1 LIEVDVTVIGG
12 GIVGCAVAAEAAG
25 RGWSTVL
32 LEKEPKLA
40 TGITARSSEVAHGG
54 MYYPTGTLKARFCP
68 VGRRRLKEFCRRSGV
83 SYHET
88 GKLIV
93 AVTAAEEP
101 ELQRLLELGQAN
113 DVEDLRLVSRAELKA
128 LEPQVRAV
136 GALFSPR
143 TAVLDAE
150 GAARAYGRLA
160 AERSGQVLTGAP
172 VTGLARHRGGW
183 RVEVTGGQAG
193 DREGWVHRSR
203 WVVNAAG
210 LYCDRIAELAG
221 VPVEQ
226 EGLRL
231 AWVKG
236 SYFAVAGVA
245 AGTVHHLVYPVP
257 PANGSSLGIHVC
269 LDRGGRIKLGPDVE
283 PVPPVEDYRVD
294 PGRRPDF
301 LAGAATFLPFLRE
314 DDLSPDLAGIRPKLA
329 ADRFA
334 DFVLRREEGDCE
346 GLINLIGIDS
356 PGLTSTPALA
366 EAVADLIAG

>member
-1 LIEVDVTVIGG
+1 MARPRESRLEEFVARPRRAVWVLALPMMTGMLFHTLYAVVDTAF
-12 GIVGCAVAAEAAG
+12 VGRLGPEALAAITFVGPLFFVAIALSSG
-25 RGWSTVL
+25 
-32 LEKEPKLA
+32 LA

-193 DREGWVHRSR
+193 E
-203 WVVNAAG
+203 NG
-210 LYCDRIAELAG
+210 LHTDTLSNESGNRFGPC
-221 VPVEQ
+221 
-226 EGLRL
+226 
-231 AWVKG
+231 
-236 SYFAVAGVA
+236 
-245 AGTVHHLVYPVP
+245 
-257 PANGSSLGIHVC
+257 SLC
-269 LDRGGRIKLGPDVE
+269 R
-283 PVPPVEDYRVD
+283 
-294 PGRRPDF
+294 
-301 LAGAATFLPFLRE
+301 
-314 DDLSPDLAGIRPKLA
+314 
-329 ADRFA
+329 
-334 DFVLRREEGDCE
+334 CE
-346 GLINLIGIDS
+346 GVIGI
-356 PGLTSTPALA
+356 TPLPRNP
-366 EAVADLIAG
+366 LC